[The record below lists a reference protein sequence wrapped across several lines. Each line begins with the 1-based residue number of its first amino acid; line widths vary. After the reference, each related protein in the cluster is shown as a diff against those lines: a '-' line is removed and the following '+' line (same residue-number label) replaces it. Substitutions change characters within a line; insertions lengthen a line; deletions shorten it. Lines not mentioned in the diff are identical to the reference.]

1 MQIESA
7 GVPPEVEHEIE
18 GVGPIRP
25 MRLDES
31 FELVL
36 VTGIQSFEITG
47 KDLAGWSGW

>member
-7 GVPPEVEHEIE
+7 GVPPEVEHTIE
-18 GVGPIRP
+18 SVRPVRP

-36 VTGIQSFEITG
+36 FTGIQSFEITG